1 MDYQEQLQNLN
12 HAETAG
18 DRDTIESIKSSM
30 ETDRATQENM
40 GNSMVIMAAEQ
51 ALEKLTKKQQD
62 TTHLPEWRVDQA
74 LRTGGNAEELE
85 KKTHEVNERLGKSIL
100 LGRKNILSA
109 IPVSLRTPAQRSEL
123 LDIDQ
128 KLQEIGVA
136 ISYEPEQLNVA
147 KNILE
152 TTSGALD
159 TYQDHM
165 ASQIATGGSLW
176 DIPGGDNDDEPISF
190 TQPIQPSAEQVD
202 ETHKEYL
209 RNEIGTIGAAIS
221 AGFGNE
227 QALNRGI
234 ELEKKLD
241 AYNQPKIT
249 ESVPEPVQESKDSIL
264 DAVNQVPETIATPE
278 ADLFT
283 TTISSLTRDDL
294 GKVYGLLQQQG
305 SIDGQ
310 SPDQVWAAVKLFMR
324 GASDDTHIPESYGLR
339 AKMNE
344 IKNIRDAELAH
355 HGIVIDKESGAAEV
369 QKVQPI
375 ENKVVETQKTVETTT
390 PPEMTD
396 LEKSP
401 EVLQN
406 IQKASTLEE
415 LKNVLQSV
423 RVLHDGDKKIDT
435 FIPAYILDKY
445 IQGEVDDY
453 EITNIGRIRD
463 QVIKIKLGVVPP
475 QVPEN
480 VQPENNDEKNT
491 QPEIVVAESTQPEA
505 APIPTPDQV
514 VPPQQ
519 ETLPDQNQKKSP
531 EDLFEEQEEL
541 MPDFEK
547 TELVNKSISLDNL
560 IKNIELMKGVQG
572 SQEFFTPEMI
582 KIIITR
588 LKIGKSNINDLP
600 RSYGLR
606 EKVAKLL
613 DVELAQPDLM
623 NAITRSFI
631 NMNGEE
637 KMIETQRFWDLNRVR
652 VNINGRGWNLMSS
665 EDLDKLYT
673 NSENFRKSA

>member
-12 HAETAG
+12 HAEAAG

-30 ETDRATQENM
+30 ETDRAIDENM

-51 ALEKLTKKQQD
+51 ALEKIAKKQQD
-62 TTHLPEWRVDQA
+62 TIHLPEWRIDQT
-74 LRTGGNAEELE
+74 LRTGGTAEDLE
-85 KKTHEVNERLGKSIL
+85 KKTHKVNERLGKSIL

-109 IPVSLRTPAQRSEL
+109 IPASLRTPAQRSEL

-165 ASQIATGGSLW
+165 TSQIAAGGSLW
-176 DIPGGDNDDEPISF
+176 DIPVDDHDDEPVSF
-190 TQPIQPSAEQVD
+190 IQPTQPSAEQVD

-209 RNEIGTIGAAIS
+209 RNEIDTIGAAIS
-221 AGFGNE
+221 AGLGND
-227 QALNRGI
+227 QALDRGI

-241 AYNQPKIT
+241 AYNQPKTIAP
-249 ESVPEPVQESKDSIL
+249 VPELVQESQDYTV
-264 DAVNQVPETIATPE
+264 DATSKIPETVTTPNT
-278 ADLFT
+278 DPFT

-294 GKVYGLLQQQG
+294 GTVYGLLQQQG

-324 GASDDTHIPESYGLR
+324 GASDDTHIPETYGLR
-339 AKMNE
+339 SKMSE

-369 QKVQPI
+369 QKAQPT
-375 ENKVVETQKTVETTT
+375 ENKVVETQKTVETVT

-423 RVLHDGDKKIDT
+423 RVLYDGDKKIDT
-435 FIPAYILDKY
+435 FIPVYILDKY

-453 EITNIGRIRD
+453 EVTNIGRIRD

-491 QPEIVVAESTQPEA
+491 QPEIVVAENTQPEA
-505 APIPTPDQV
+505 APISAPDQV
-514 VPPQQ
+514 VPLQQ

-531 EDLFEEQEEL
+531 EDLFQVNDNDFEEDEEDIDRHQEQVDFENKLIEKKFEQRLLERLKTMTNGEFEHTYGKNATLDADGYIVQEDGTPTNL
-541 MPDFEK
+541 MPSMIDYYGALYQNYK
-547 TELVNKSISLDNL
+547 I
-560 IKNIELMKGVQG
+560 
-572 SQEFFTPEMI
+572 TPEQLRKSVREEIQKESFENNI
-582 KIIITR
+582 KI
-588 LKIGKSNINDLP
+588 
-600 RSYGLR
+600 
-606 EKVAKLL
+606 A
-613 DVELAQPDLM
+613 A
-623 NAITRSFI
+623 
-631 NMNGEE
+631 
-637 KMIETQRFWDLNRVR
+637 
-652 VNINGRGWNLMSS
+652 
-665 EDLDKLYT
+665 
-673 NSENFRKSA
+673 